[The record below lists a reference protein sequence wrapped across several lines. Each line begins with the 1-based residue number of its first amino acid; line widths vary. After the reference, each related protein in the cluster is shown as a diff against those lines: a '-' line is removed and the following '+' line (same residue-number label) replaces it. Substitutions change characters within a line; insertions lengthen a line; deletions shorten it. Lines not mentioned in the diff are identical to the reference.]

1 MRTAPDLRGLRR
13 LAAGLA
19 LVSLVS
25 GGCREPALAEPGRPF
40 DDRRTSL
47 KGGTVSRRDA
57 ELAEA
62 YRRAALAGDR
72 EAQTLYALMLQTGQG
87 VPRNEAESA
96 RLFRVAAEA
105 GECAAQYHLGLLHLQ
120 GRGVRIDIERA
131 AFWLRRAA
139 DHRIETQQSSFQM
152 LYRSFLGLD
161 QRTPAPALAAS
172 SGAPSE
178 VEHARRAAARDALY
192 ERGNAYL
199 KGHGVPMDPA
209 HAVRFFRMA
218 ANEGLEAAQLE
229 LGIAYRD
236 GRGARYDPVL
246 AHMWFNIAAST
257 GSARAREE
265 LGALGRTLSSEEI
278 ARAEFMAAEWA
289 ARRR

>member
-1 MRTAPDLRGLRR
+1 MPTAPDLRGLR
-13 LAAGLA
+13 LLGVVLA
-19 LVSLVS
+19 LVSVVC
-25 GGCREPALAEPGRPF
+25 GGCRGPALAEPGHPF

-57 ELAEA
+57 ELVEA
-62 YRRAALAGDR
+62 HRRAALAGDR

-87 VPRNEAESA
+87 VPRNDAESA

-139 DHRIETQQSSFQM
+139 NHRVETQQSSFRM
-152 LYRSFLGLD
+152 LFRSFLGLD
-161 QRTPAPALAAS
+161 QRTPTPAPAAGAA
-172 SGAPSE
+172 GLSE
-178 VEHARRAAARDALY
+178 IEHARRAAARDALY

-199 KGHGVPMDPA
+199 DGQGLPMDSA

-236 GRGARYDPVL
+236 GRGARQDAVR
-246 AHMWFNIAAST
+246 AHMWFNIAASA
-257 GSARAREE
+257 GSAQARQE
-265 LGALGRTLSSEEI
+265 LVALGRTLSSEEI